1 MSSKATM
8 PGSSL
13 TASLRLTLV
22 AQRVKNPPAMWET
35 WVQPWVGK
43 MPCRRERLP
52 TPAFWP
58 GEFHG
63 LSSPWGH
70 KESDTTEQLSLSLF
84 SISPM
89 PASLSLSGSSIPGS
103 ATVFCSCF
111 FFNIILQKGNTFL
124 YLSLRALQNLHQPC
138 SSNFTFHQ
146 FPQRWSTFSS
156 LGFFLLIS
164 NNYFAAEPPPWQRKE
179 SLNQYLASGLSFL
192 SLPF

>member
-111 FFNIILQKGNTFL
+111 F
-124 YLSLRALQNLHQPC
+124 
-138 SSNFTFHQ
+138 
-146 FPQRWSTFSS
+146 
-156 LGFFLLIS
+156 LIS
-164 NNYFAAEPPPWQRKE
+164 YYRKATH
-179 SLNQYLASGLSFL
+179 SSICLSEL
-192 SLPF
+192 SKIYTNPAHPTLLSTNFPKDDLPFPLWVSSF